1 MLCTNR
7 GSWNTR
13 YNIPLT
19 HGWNPM
25 DIALLIVEA
34 LKFIFP
40 AYCANATPV
49 LAGGGTKMDFGR
61 NFVDGKRIFGNN
73 KTFRGF
79 FFGWGVGVGVGLVE
93 GMVFGFQSF
102 PVLFSLLIPLG
113 ALLGDLTGAFIKRR
127 IGIAPGGLL
136 PIVDQVDFVVGAV
149 VFSLPLALT
158 GWQLGTM
165 PFWQVALVALLL
177 TPPIHLFTNY
187 LAYKLKLKKHPW

>member
-1 MLCTNR
+1 
-7 GSWNTR
+7 
-13 YNIPLT
+13 
-19 HGWNPM
+19 M
-25 DIALLIVEA
+25 DYALLIVEA

-49 LAGGGTKMDFGR
+49 LAGGGTRMDFGR

-79 FFGWGVGVGVGLVE
+79 FFGWGVGIGVGLVE
-93 GMVFGFQSF
+93 GLVFGFQNF
-102 PVLFSLLIPLG
+102 PVVFSLLIPLG

-149 VFSLPLALT
+149 VFSLPLAAA
-158 GWQLGTM
+158 GWQAAAL
-165 PFWQVALVALLL
+165 PLWQVAVTALLI
-177 TPPIHLFTNY
+177 TPPIHLFTNFC
-187 LAYKLKLKKHPW
+187 AYKMKLKKHPW